1 MGDDNAMAKRGKAL
15 EDEYFHRK
23 EKELVEKLRKRKA
36 AEAHMN
42 ELSEATGNPNEE
54 ILKTLQELGYTRDT
68 VALLHLVPLLNVAWA
83 DGNVSRQE
91 REMILEAARLH
102 GVAEASAAY
111 NQLTDWL
118 DKRPRE
124 EFFEH
129 TLRIVG
135 DLLETTPRADGR
147 VGSHGVLDDCTR
159 VAAASGGILG
169 FGTRISAE
177 EQALLQRIAAAVG
190 KDDRSVNS
198 DLKS

>member
-1 MGDDNAMAKRGKAL
+1 MADDNAMAKRGKAL
-15 EDEYFHRK
+15 EEEYFHRK
-23 EKELVEKLRKRKA
+23 EKELMEKLRQRRA
-36 AEAHMN
+36 AEAQMN

-102 GVAEASAAY
+102 GVAEDSAGSR
-111 NQLTDWL
+111 QLIDWL
-118 DKRPRE
+118 DNRPSE
-124 EFFEH
+124 EFFAH

-135 DLLETTPRADGR
+135 DLLETTPRADGK
-147 VGSHGVLDDCTR
+147 VGSHGVLDDCRR

-169 FGTRISAE
+169 FGSKISDE
-177 EQALLQRIAAAVG
+177 EQALLQRIAAALG
-190 KDDRSVNS
+190 KDSSV
-198 DLKS
+198 KQ

>member
-1 MGDDNAMAKRGKAL
+1 MGDDNAMARRGKAL

-23 EKELVEKLRKRKA
+23 EKELIEKLRKRSA
-36 AEAHMN
+36 AEAQMK

-54 ILKTLQELGYTRDT
+54 ILKTLQELGYTRGT

-91 REMILEAARLH
+91 REMMLEAARLH
-102 GVAEASAAY
+102 GVAEGSAAY
-111 NQLTDWL
+111 KQLIDWL
-118 DKRPRE
+118 DNRPSK

-135 DLLETTPRADGR
+135 DLLENTPRADGR
-147 VGSHGVLDDCTR
+147 FGSHGVLDDCAR

-169 FGTRISAE
+169 FGSKISAE
-177 EQALLQRIAAAVG
+177 EQALLQRIAAATG
-190 KDDRSVNS
+190 KESSVEQ
-198 DLKS
+198 